1 MNTTKQKLKPK
12 QILSAYAR
20 SLRMT
25 IESGPKLSAAM
36 LVATVVA
43 ALAMPLEAWIA
54 KLMIDTVTSALASN
68 ATVSFQTLLPVV
80 IAFVVVWALGQ
91 VAESLSNNLRLQLS
105 DQSMY
110 HAQVRVIE
118 KATRMDPACFESAQF
133 YDQLSVARDQVWRI
147 SQVTYQMLD
156 VTAQLI
162 SLVSLLLLL
171 ASIHWL
177 VPILVVLTHVPKLI
191 AQSVYTRKR
200 ASVWMNYTA
209 TRRMID
215 YAANVLGGREFVKET
230 RLFQLEPHLL
240 DKMRGGVRQFL
251 SESMAIVVSQEKW
264 NAVLSLLP
272 LLSTAGVWFYVA
284 LEALARRRTVGDL
297 ALAFQALDSSRRA
310 MNQIAGASAFLVE
323 NTFFVVQLFEYLDRP
338 TESYPGAL
346 KRPQAGAMLHTPNM
360 QGTLAFNNVSFRYP
374 GADKNT
380 LSNISFQLK
389 AGERLA
395 LVGENGAGKTT
406 LIKLLTRLY
415 DPTEGT
421 ITCDGIDLRDML
433 PEAWQCKVGVIFQ
446 DFVRYDLTARDN
458 IGFGDI
464 DSYLKGALDG
474 KLQLAAVQ
482 GGADAVIAELPKGY
496 DTVLGRRFEGGTDLS
511 GGQWQKIALAR
522 AFVRNADLL
531 VLDEP
536 TAALDAFAEAAVYNR
551 FAELTEGKSTVF
563 VTHRLSSVKMAQN
576 ILVLKDGALIEQGDH
591 ATLMAHSGEYAQMY
605 TLQAERYA

>member
-1 MNTTKQKLKPK
+1 M
-12 QILSAYAR
+12 
-20 SLRMT
+20 
-25 IESGPKLSAAM
+25 
-36 LVATVVA
+36 
-43 ALAMPLEAWIA
+43 
-54 KLMIDTVTSALASN
+54 
-68 ATVSFQTLLPVV
+68 
-80 IAFVVVWALGQ
+80 
-91 VAESLSNNLRLQLS
+91 
-105 DQSMY
+105 
-110 HAQVRVIE
+110 
-118 KATRMDPACFESAQF
+118 
-133 YDQLSVARDQVWRI
+133 ARDQVWRI
-147 SQVTYQMLD
+147 SQVTYQTLD
-156 VTAQLI
+156 VSAQLI
-162 SLVSLLLLL
+162 SLVSLLVLL

-191 AQSVYTRKR
+191 AQSIYTRKR
-200 ASVWMNYTA
+200 ASVWMNYTS

-215 YAANVLGGREFVKET
+215 YASNLLGGREYVKET

-251 SESMAIVVSQEKW
+251 NENMAITVVQEKR

-297 ALAFQALDSSRRA
+297 ALTFQALDSSRQA
-310 MNQIAGASAFLVE
+310 MNQIAFASGFLVE
-323 NTFFVVQLFEYLDRP
+323 NTFFVVQLFEYLDQP
-338 TESYPGAL
+338 SESYPGAL
-346 KRPQAGAMLHTPNM
+346 KRPQAGTTAPAPNM

-380 LSNISFQLK
+380 LINISFELK

-421 ITCDGIDLRDML
+421 ITCDGVDLRDMQ
-433 PEAWQCKVGVIFQ
+433 PEVWQHKVGVIFQ

-464 DSYLKGALDG
+464 DRYLGGALDD
-474 KLQLAAVQ
+474 KLETAAVQ
-482 GGADAVIAELPKGY
+482 GGAHDMIAELPKGY

-522 AFVRNADLL
+522 AFMRDADLL

-536 TAALDAFAEAAVYNR
+536 TAALDAFAEAEVYNR
-551 FAELTEGKSTVF
+551 FAALTEGKSTVF

-576 ILVLKDGALIEQGDH
+576 ILVLKDGVLIEQGDH
-591 ATLMAHSGEYAQMY
+591 AALMAQVGEYARMY
-605 TLQAERYA
+605 TLQAEWYA